1 MNRREIIPFLIGL
14 FGLFGLSPNVVKA
27 KEPVPQKLDGAPRWT
42 FLGDDDALRH
52 TIKEVEQV
60 VLVCVYQTS
69 LNQVN
74 PPFAEVVLRT
84 TVVQTIKGG
93 HAIGD
98 KVAIRFMTD
107 SLPSDA
113 KERHKFIQDIANKN
127 LGSLKIAFL
136 MGDKMDDYL
145 TEWLYVPDF
154 DPDMLAFA
162 VKNRRQ

>member
-1 MNRREIIPFLIGL
+1 MNRREIIPVLIS
-14 FGLFGLSPNVVKA
+14 LFGLSQSVVKA
-27 KEPVPQKLDGAPRWT
+27 KEPVSKKLDAAPRWT

-52 TIKEVEQV
+52 TIKEVQQV

-74 PPFAEVVLRT
+74 PPFAEVVLRA

-98 KVAIRFMTD
+98 KIAIRFMTD

-113 KERHKFIQDIANKN
+113 KERDKFIQDIANKN
-127 LGSLKIAFL
+127 LGSLKMAFL
-136 MGDKMDDYL
+136 MGDKMGDYL

>member
-1 MNRREIIPFLIGL
+1 MNRREIIPLLI
-14 FGLFGLSPNVVKA
+14 GLFGLSPNVVKA
-27 KEPVPQKLDGAPRWT
+27 KEPVSKKLDAAPRWT
-42 FLGDDDALRH
+42 FLGDDDTLRH
-52 TIKEVEQV
+52 TIKEVQQV

-98 KVAIRFMTD
+98 KIAIRFMTD
-107 SLPSDA
+107 SLPADE
-113 KERHKFIQDIANKN
+113 KKRDKFIDDVAKKN
-127 LGSLKIAFL
+127 LGSLKMAFL
-136 MGDKMDDYL
+136 TGDKTDDYT
-145 TEWLYVPDF
+145 TEWLYVPNF